1 MLSQFLRTQVCF
13 EGSKPNYPLVNDVRH
28 FWIQAPTRLPCNF
41 SDDLQTWRIDLGTT
55 AITVQPENSF
65 SLSPKLGLWLSG

>member
-28 FWIQAPTRLPCNF
+28 FWIEAPTRLPCNF
-41 SDDLQTWRIDLGTT
+41 SDGLWAGRIALRTT
-55 AITVQPENSF
+55 TLTVQPENSF
-65 SLSPKLGLWLSG
+65 SLSPKLGLLLSG